1 MSDPMMKLEI
11 LARAEL
17 ALMRMRGQRLAV
29 RLAFVLVAT
38 VFGLLGLGM
47 FNLAG
52 FHALSQGHG
61 PAVAAL
67 FVALA
72 DTAVAV
78 GVLLAARTAG
88 PKESDEKLAREIR
101 DLASRELDRDV
112 KQLEAEFEQIGTD
125 VRKIRSTV
133 SSFSSTLTGTLGP
146 LLSLLGIGKR

>member
-1 MSDPMMKLEI
+1 MSDPILKLQI
-11 LARAEL
+11 LARAEM
-17 ALMRMRGQRLAV
+17 ALMQMRAQRVAV
-29 RLAFVLVAT
+29 RLAFAVVAAI
-38 VFGLLGLGM
+38 FGLLGLGM

-52 FHALSQGHG
+52 FHALSESQG
-61 PAVAAL
+61 PAMAAFL
-67 FVALA
+67 VALA
-72 DTAVAV
+72 DAAVAV

-101 DLASRELDRDV
+101 DLASKEIDRDV

-133 SSFSSTLTGTLGP
+133 SSFSSTLTSTLGP

>member
-1 MSDPMMKLEI
+1 MSDPILKLQI
-11 LARAEL
+11 LARAEM
-17 ALMRMRGQRLAV
+17 ALMRMQAQRVAV
-29 RLAFVLVAT
+29 RLAFAVVAT

-52 FHALSQGHG
+52 FHALSEGHG

-101 DLASRELDRDV
+101 DLASKEIDRDV
-112 KQLEAEFEQIGTD
+112 KRLEAEFEQIGAD

-133 SSFSSTLTGTLGP
+133 SSFSSTLTSTLGP

>member
-1 MSDPMMKLEI
+1 MSDPILKIQI
-11 LARAEL
+11 LARAEM
-17 ALMRMRGQRLAV
+17 ALMRMQAQRVAV
-29 RLAFVLVAT
+29 RLAFAVVAT

-52 FHALSQGHG
+52 FHALSEGHG

-67 FVALA
+67 FVALV

-88 PKESDEKLAREIR
+88 PKESDERLAREIR
-101 DLASRELDRDV
+101 DLASREIDRDV
-112 KQLEAEFEQIGTD
+112 KQLEAEFEQIGAD

-133 SSFSSTLTGTLGP
+133 SSFSSTLTSTLGP